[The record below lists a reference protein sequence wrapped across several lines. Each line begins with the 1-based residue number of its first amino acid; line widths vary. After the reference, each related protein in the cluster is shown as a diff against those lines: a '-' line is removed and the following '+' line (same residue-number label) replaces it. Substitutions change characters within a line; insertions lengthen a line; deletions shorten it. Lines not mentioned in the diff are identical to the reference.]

1 MATENIAQ
9 VHEKV
14 KDLPDEIL
22 VQLAQKGA
30 GIDSTLAV
38 AELDARNMMRQQS
51 ALQPPGPMG
60 TVADEVI
67 AESQM
72 MQPGLTSVMPPID
85 ANPML
90 AQGISSPMG
99 AMAPPMDAMAPPMD
113 AMAPP
118 MGMMDA
124 GVAGLPVDDTMY
136 AAEGGIVGFQEG
148 GSPWYK
154 NIIGSEGEGFFQYD
168 KPAHWAG
175 LAAYGIPVGGLGAL
189 GLRGAYGLSKLG
201 IQALLKGDRLRRLGA
216 YAQKGEGIGGRLAQT
231 AGLGAREARRAKT
244 LEKLLPKS
252 MVIGRGPA
260 GSRWGQAALSPKEL
274 QRLIGKRAAIRGGL
288 GGLTAA
294 GLIAQPFLSE
304 GKNKKKKK
312 EKDEAIPDYSG
323 LKLGPV
329 PEEPPKA
336 KPPMLGRRFWD
347 TIARAGIYGAADT
360 QAPTFLTGLTGGLK
374 QATEENLVLRK
385 QEEEQLAALRLQQ
398 LKSEAEAQK
407 AFQKTLY
414 EEPGK
419 VRGDK
424 VSYFKTVVPKIRESI
439 EYGTDPDELEW
450 LAQQATKEAGRRVS
464 VEEFIEEEVLRI
476 AQSQWEGLGLDAG
489 ISSVSPSL
497 SPREEL
503 AGLGWDMDKILELP
517 PAERNRFLET
527 QGLQ

>member
-14 KDLPDEIL
+14 KALPDEIL

-51 ALQPPGPMG
+51 ALQPSGPMG

-99 AMAPPMDAMAPPMD
+99 AMAPSMD

-168 KPAHWAG
+168 KPSHWAG

-244 LEKLLPKS
+244 LEKLLPKVKTKGP
-252 MVIGRGPA
+252 VIGRGPA
-260 GSRWGQAALSPKEL
+260 GSRWGQATLGPNPKEL

-304 GKNKKKKK
+304 GKKKEKKK

-385 QEEEQLAALRLQQ
+385 QEQEQLAALRLQQ

-407 AFQKTLY
+407 VFQKALY

-424 VSYFKTVVPKIRESI
+424 VDYFKKRVKEIRESI

-450 LAQQATKEAGRRVS
+450 LAQQATKEEGRRVS
-464 VEEFIEEEVLRI
+464 VEEFIEQEVQERLQ
-476 AQSQWEGLGLDAG
+476 AEWEGFGLDAG